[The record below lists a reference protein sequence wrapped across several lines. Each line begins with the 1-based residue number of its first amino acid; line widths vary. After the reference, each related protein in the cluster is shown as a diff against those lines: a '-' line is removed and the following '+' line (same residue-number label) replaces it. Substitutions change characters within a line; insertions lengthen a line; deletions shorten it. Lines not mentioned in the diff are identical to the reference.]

1 MRGPRYRRSV
11 LQMSGIRLVK
21 ISYLF
26 QMTTST
32 DQLAMLYLASLKNM
46 MCKWSHTCLTIPSEI
61 LQSHGGW
68 WGKITTTQSSYQQRN
83 NMAQY
88 RRMCIHPLS
97 ISPYNVHSKALIK
110 QSTSVRATTYK
121 TRFNSFYFI
130 KKNRY
135 DIWNCQCSNAENSW
149 LLELG
154 LLDPEGESTYMLLC
168 IKIYTAMQHNISI
181 FKNRFCLPFV

>member
-1 MRGPRYRRSV
+1 
-11 LQMSGIRLVK
+11 MSGIRLVK
-21 ISYLF
+21 ISYLV

-130 KKNRY
+130 KKKQ
-135 DIWNCQCSNAENSW
+135 IWHLKLSVQQCWKFMASGTWTPWPWRWKHLSSMHQDLHSNA
-149 LLELG
+149 
-154 LLDPEGESTYMLLC
+154 T
-168 IKIYTAMQHNISI
+168 
-181 FKNRFCLPFV
+181 